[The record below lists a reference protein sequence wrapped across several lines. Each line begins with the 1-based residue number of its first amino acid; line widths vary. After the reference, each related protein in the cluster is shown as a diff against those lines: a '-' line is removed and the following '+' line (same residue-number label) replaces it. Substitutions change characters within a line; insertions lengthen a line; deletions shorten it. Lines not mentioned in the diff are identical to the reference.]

1 MFSPSGRDGDEGRWS
16 SFSVAL
22 GTPAQNIRM
31 LISTS
36 NSASWAVLPPRDSV
50 CQREKCNDE
59 EGTVFEPRNSS
70 SWRRSGSDTYENNTC
85 VVGTDD
91 LRIGSAGNAS
101 GPILR
106 AQTIVG
112 CQTAIPSSIGMLGLS
127 PFFAGNSTN
136 SSSLRGILQSLRSSN
151 LIPSMSYSYTAGA
164 SYRNAPGSLV
174 LGGVDKSRSEPDRVS
189 FSLNSNSDERM
200 VVGIQSITTNRGGI
214 STATLSHPAISA
226 NIDSTVIDMSL
237 PREVCDVVESHFKLS
252 YEEKLDMYFVNDS
265 VHEEL
270 LQTQPS
276 VTVTIG
282 DKAIGGKTVNITIPY
297 AAFDLGTSPLPRGT
311 MRRFPLRRAQNGSL
325 PTLGRVFLQEAYL
338 TVDWEHGIFSI
349 SRARF
354 DSLEKVVPIQPSAV
368 DPMIHTP
375 KMTMTPPTTS
385 SAVLPSQTVP
395 VRPSTVVRHS
405 GGITAPTSFSN
416 PTPTPFNPPSLSK
429 GAIAG
434 AVLGPTGA
442 LAALICLL
450 ICLRRRTNRTTNRI
464 SRPIQR
470 ISSSSTLT
478 SMIKPLPREP
488 RPRGSL
494 PTTRTISG
502 PELLIAS
509 SGFTAEPAEE
519 AIPDAK
525 IQDLDEKNNLEGP
538 VNRVATMPP
547 PPPLE
552 EHPLFR
558 SRPASPLLPPCSK
571 PHPPPINLTPC
582 SRLVE
587 TERSSTLS
595 TITELPSPSVYTVF
609 SEDDCPD
616 PAHLQTQSSSQ
627 CMPLD
632 TTRRRTFVSPTRDSS
647 EYWDRFFSPETR
659 AKGMWRGAES
669 IPYSN
674 KEVSV

>member
-1 MFSPSGRDGDEGRWS
+1 MRSITTLCTRRVLHIATVLTVALHAAKAHLHSREAAQIEPIVVPPSGYWDGDEGRWS

-70 SWRRSGSDTYENNTC
+70 SWRQSGSDTYENNTC

-112 CQTAIPSSIGMLGLS
+112 CQTAIPSSISMLGLS

-151 LIPSMSYSYTAGA
+151 LIPT
-164 SYRNAPGSLV
+164 
-174 LGGVDKSRSEPDRVS
+174 
-189 FSLNSNSDERM
+189 
-200 VVGIQSITTNRGGI
+200 
-214 STATLSHPAISA
+214 ISA

-311 MRRFPLRRAQNGSL
+311 MRRFPLRRVQNGSL

-354 DSLEKVVPIQPSAV
+354 DSPEKVVPIQPSAV

-375 KMTMTPPTTS
+375 KMTMMPPTTS

-395 VRPSTVVRHS
+395 VRPSTVASHEQDDQSNISTHPTYLFKLYADFDDKAFAS
-405 GGITAPTSFSN
+405 GTTSAWF
-416 PTPTPFNPPSLSK
+416 
-429 GAIAG
+429 IADY
-434 AVLGPTGA
+434 
-442 LAALICLL
+442 
-450 ICLRRRTNRTTNRI
+450 
-464 SRPIQR
+464 
-470 ISSSSTLT
+470 
-478 SMIKPLPREP
+478 
-488 RPRGSL
+488 
-494 PTTRTISG
+494 
-502 PELLIAS
+502 
-509 SGFTAEPAEE
+509 
-519 AIPDAK
+519 PDD
-525 IQDLDEKNNLEGP
+525 Q
-538 VNRVATMPP
+538 
-547 PPPLE
+547 
-552 EHPLFR
+552 
-558 SRPASPLLPPCSK
+558 
-571 PHPPPINLTPC
+571 
-582 SRLVE
+582 
-587 TERSSTLS
+587 
-595 TITELPSPSVYTVF
+595 
-609 SEDDCPD
+609 
-616 PAHLQTQSSSQ
+616 
-627 CMPLD
+627 
-632 TTRRRTFVSPTRDSS
+632 
-647 EYWDRFFSPETR
+647 
-659 AKGMWRGAES
+659 
-669 IPYSN
+669 
-674 KEVSV
+674 